1 MVGLGEGVNKGM
13 VCVGCLKVRWRVE
26 RGWSWRLYMAAETQ
40 VLPCRSD
47 FSHEVFGDD
56 PRQSS
61 I

>member
-1 MVGLGEGVNKGM
+1 
-13 VCVGCLKVRWRVE
+13 
-26 RGWSWRLYMAAETQ
+26 MAAETQ